1 VDPTESIETGK
12 PVIVWRVD
20 VLFLRK
26 EDWEYQ
32 ASKAGPAGG
41 GRTHTFGLKQPSK
54 KLRNKAVYL
63 RSDIHLSG
71 GKPTPINGH

>member
-1 VDPTESIETGK
+1 VDPTESIEPGK

-20 VLFLRK
+20 ILFLRK

-32 ASKAGPAGG
+32 TSKAGPSGG
-41 GRTHTFGLKQPSK
+41 GRTHTFGLRQPSK
-54 KLRNKAVYL
+54 KLRNKAVYF
-63 RSDIHLSG
+63 RSDIKLSG